1 MDIIV
6 TKMKNLAV
14 VQCLIALNNLNIY
27 SSFIDFISIRNNNE
41 IICFISF
48 YGKIPLKRKL

>member
-1 MDIIV
+1 MNIIV

-48 YGKIPLKRKL
+48 YGRIPLKRKL